1 MAAPLSNSELKTPIF
16 SASTSNEAAGV
27 FGSQRTATC
36 DLLKSLTINDYRG
49 EDEEDQEDDEDDLN
63 ISESGADYQ
72 PSPDE
77 KQLRKL
83 NKVILQ
89 MEQKL
94 KELKSEKC
102 NLLLRINC
110 NQTEQFINK
119 KN

>member
-1 MAAPLSNSELKTPIF
+1 MSYGRREDGLSRQP
-16 SASTSNEAAGV
+16 ST
-27 FGSQRTATC
+27 TC

-49 EDEEDQEDDEDDLN
+49 EDEEDDEEDEDDGA
-63 ISESGADYQ
+63 ISPTGDR
-72 PSPDE
+72 SPTSRRFTEQSVDE
-77 KQLRKL
+77 KHLRKL

-102 NLLLRINC
+102 NLLLRINS
-110 NQTEQFINK
+110 NQTEQIINNK

>member
-1 MAAPLSNSELKTPIF
+1 MSYGRREDGLSRQP
-16 SASTSNEAAGV
+16 ST
-27 FGSQRTATC
+27 TC

-49 EDEEDQEDDEDDLN
+49 EDEEDDEGDEEDEDDDA
-63 ISESGADYQ
+63 ISPTGDR
-72 PSPDE
+72 SPTSRRFAEQTVDE
-77 KQLRKL
+77 KHLRKL

-102 NLLLRINC
+102 NLLLRINS
-110 NQTEQFINK
+110 NQTEQIINNK